1 MEHSLQDTT
10 ERTIKDYGR
19 RKKRKRAARLGK
31 RKRER
36 TKRKMMMGL
45 IRSDLEDGVQF
56 LILGIVCVFINGY
69 LYWWWPGG

>member
-10 ERTIKDYGR
+10 ERTVKDYGR
-19 RKKRKRAARLGK
+19 RKKRKRAARLTK

-45 IRSDLEDGVQF
+45 IRSDLEDGFQF
-56 LILGIVCVFINGY
+56 LIFADSIVCVFINM
-69 LYWWWPGG
+69 WWRLGG